1 MTITY
6 EREQVID
13 FTKPFW
19 NIGITILFRKPKPE
33 PPELFSFLSPLD
45 TQVWIYVIAVYLC
58 VSFMMFVIA
67 RFTPYEWCN
76 PHPCDPNT
84 DTVENQFSVLNSL
97 WFTIGAFMQQGTILN
112 NIEPRREEFTTCCF
126 CQKSWAEIHSYHRE
140 SNRKMYF
147 KLLCMKVL

>member
-112 NIEPRREEFTTCCF
+112 NIDRDAKNLPRAVFVRNLGQKFIHTIEKVIEKCILNCC
-126 CQKSWAEIHSYHRE
+126 A
-140 SNRKMYF
+140 
-147 KLLCMKVL
+147 